1 MRKIFCFI
9 VSTILCISI
18 CHPTALA
25 VSVTI
30 HSGGEPGI
38 NNLSES
44 EYISDIAESGGW
56 LYFMVTD
63 GETGYQTKIIRS
75 AVRDGEN
82 TMIYTPEMVAGSAQ
96 LHFTRMEPATSGGL
110 WISLEDGPGL
120 DADMRVVLLQD
131 GHAAVQQQCAGRAH
145 LCAEG
150 AVWKDEAEFICW
162 DGTDLTHYPISAA
175 PDQIGNF
182 VLWNGEVCFED
193 WNSCRRLLACQPDG
207 QITEIFSLPEDTRF
221 SETSLFT
228 CGGELYFSYR
238 TDAGGAGTIRLSD
251 RKLLSDKFYPV
262 DRVRLQPNGTVHL
275 MVAESITNIVTFTQ
289 VSISKDAV
297 TERKV
302 GGYLVKA
309 DSMIEESDSD
319 GLPIGWRFTDSA
331 GNQWIYS
338 GGVSQTAAV
347 TKAVKVTADGTTVSY
362 VSEALSGVA
371 FYHKGAGVSFDV
383 EPYIT
388 GTGFTMV
395 PVRGAAY
402 LLNAD
407 ITWDGDSQTVT
418 VKQAD
423 HTVLLTVDSM
433 TARVD
438 GAEVSLGTPAAIVD
452 GRTVSC
458 MPTSPTP

>member
-1 MRKIFCFI
+1 M
-9 VSTILCISI
+9 V
-18 CHPTALA
+18 H
-25 VSVTI
+25 TI

-96 LHFTRMEPATSGGL
+96 LHFTRMELATSGGL

-120 DADMRVVLLQD
+120 NADVLLQD
-131 GHAAVQQQCAGRAH
+131 GHAVVQQQCAGRAH

-162 DGTDLTHYPISAA
+162 DRTDLTHYPISAA

-251 RKLLSDKFYPV
+251 GKLLSDKFYPV

-289 VSISKDAV
+289 VLISKDAV

-331 GNQWIYS
+331 GNQWVYS
-338 GGVSQTAAV
+338 GGVSQAAAV